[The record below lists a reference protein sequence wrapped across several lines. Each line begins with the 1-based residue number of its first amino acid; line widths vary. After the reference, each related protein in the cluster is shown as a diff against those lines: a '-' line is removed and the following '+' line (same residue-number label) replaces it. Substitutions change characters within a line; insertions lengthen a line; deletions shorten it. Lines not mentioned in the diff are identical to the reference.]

1 MKKAIFTI
9 LFALSAILFAN
20 AQVYDGI
27 TQPTRFRIWVPTT
40 VSLHGSSTSVSP
52 FIGYRQNITSWFN
65 ITPVVQYEINS
76 ETFVPQVW
84 LNFSICDKLYFL
96 SRSIYNTKAND
107 YRHTLSATYK
117 LPMGFMIDGTWEN
130 IYNGRK
136 FLARE
141 PNADLVMLYW
151 DTDMFRSSKQDQKF
165 GLEKGKN
172 YTQMFKETMK
182 KAAANPDDYPGY
194 EIVKKLYA
202 KTSEATSE
210 KTFQKMYQVLVAG
223 DPKKRSYRIIC
234 GDIYRDTQIRD
245 GIIKPKK

>member
-136 FLARE
+136 FLAGDRMQFVGGYAYRWFVV
-141 PNADLVMLYW
+141 NAGYSC
-151 DTDMFRSSKQDQKF
+151 RYR
-165 GLEKGKN
+165 KGMIAN
-172 YTQMFKETMK
+172 LRFKVTEYNWLQFKYDGGM
-182 KAAANPDDYPGY
+182 DY
-194 EIVKKLYA
+194 
-202 KTSEATSE
+202 
-210 KTFQKMYQVLVAG
+210 FQLGCALQFNRL
-223 DPKKRSYRIIC
+223 
-234 GDIYRDTQIRD
+234 
-245 GIIKPKK
+245 

>member
-136 FLARE
+136 FLAGDRLQFVGGYAYRWFVV
-141 PNADLVMLYW
+141 NASYSCRYRKGMIANLRFKVTEYNWLQFKYDGGM
-151 DTDMFRSSKQDQKF
+151 DCFQF
-165 GLEKGKN
+165 GCALQFN
-172 YTQMFKETMK
+172 R
-182 KAAANPDDYPGY
+182 
-194 EIVKKLYA
+194 L
-202 KTSEATSE
+202 
-210 KTFQKMYQVLVAG
+210 
-223 DPKKRSYRIIC
+223 
-234 GDIYRDTQIRD
+234 
-245 GIIKPKK
+245 

>member
-96 SRSIYNTKAND
+96 SRSIYNTKVND

-136 FLARE
+136 FLAGDRLQFVGGYAYRWFVV
-141 PNADLVMLYW
+141 NAGYSC
-151 DTDMFRSSKQDQKF
+151 RYR
-165 GLEKGKN
+165 KGMIAN
-172 YTQMFKETMK
+172 LRFKVTEYNWLQFKYDGGM
-182 KAAANPDDYPGY
+182 DC
-194 EIVKKLYA
+194 
-202 KTSEATSE
+202 
-210 KTFQKMYQVLVAG
+210 FQLGCALQFNRL
-223 DPKKRSYRIIC
+223 
-234 GDIYRDTQIRD
+234 
-245 GIIKPKK
+245 

>member
-136 FLARE
+136 FLAGDRLQFVGGYAYRWFVV
-141 PNADLVMLYW
+141 NAGYSC
-151 DTDMFRSSKQDQKF
+151 RYR
-165 GLEKGKN
+165 KGMIAN
-172 YTQMFKETMK
+172 IRFKVTEYNWLQFKYDGGM
-182 KAAANPDDYPGY
+182 DC
-194 EIVKKLYA
+194 
-202 KTSEATSE
+202 
-210 KTFQKMYQVLVAG
+210 FQLGCALQFNRL
-223 DPKKRSYRIIC
+223 
-234 GDIYRDTQIRD
+234 
-245 GIIKPKK
+245 

>member
-9 LFALSAILFAN
+9 LFSLSAILFAN

-84 LNFSICDKLYFL
+84 INFSICDKLYFL

-136 FLARE
+136 FLAGDRLQFVGGYAYRWFVV
-141 PNADLVMLYW
+141 NAGYSC
-151 DTDMFRSSKQDQKF
+151 RYR
-165 GLEKGKN
+165 KGMIAN
-172 YTQMFKETMK
+172 LRFKVTEYNWLQFKYDGGM
-182 KAAANPDDYPGY
+182 DCFQLGY
-194 EIVKKLYA
+194 ALQ
-202 KTSEATSE
+202 
-210 KTFQKMYQVLVAG
+210 FNRL
-223 DPKKRSYRIIC
+223 
-234 GDIYRDTQIRD
+234 
-245 GIIKPKK
+245 